1 MENPTI
7 IEKLQAKKSKKG
19 FTLVELVI
27 VIAILAILAAIAIP
41 VIISTINSA
50 NLSTYQSETATAN
63 MLIKAALNEA
73 RTGVHTEYTDA
84 AAGTKKDV
92 TTGEVTVDQ
101 VLKTNGFNVAYEKV
115 IDGKTYHMYWKD
127 GDVFAAAEGSTE
139 ATGAT
144 EIISSLK
151 IGTNGVLVS

>member
-1 MENPTI
+1 M
-7 IEKLQAKKSKKG
+7 
-19 FTLVELVI
+19 
-27 VIAILAILAAIAIP
+27 
-41 VIISTINSA
+41 
-50 NLSTYQSETATAN
+50 
-63 MLIKAALNEA
+63 
-73 RTGVHTEYTDA
+73 
-84 AAGTKKDV
+84 
-92 TTGEVTVDQ
+92 
-101 VLKTNGFNVAYEKV
+101 KTNGFNVAYEKV